1 MMQYF
6 YRFLLEEF
14 RTVAGI
20 ENYAKPLAAAA
31 VFLAISLLA
40 FIAYEVARRF
50 MLYVVHRVAAKT
62 ETQWDD
68 ILVANKVFKAL
79 ANLVPALIFFYSANF
94 AGPEASVQ
102 LSQLDPAAA
111 ERIAQDYYLFLD
123 DVLIRLSKLYLIGI
137 AVYLFNALL
146 NSVLGIYNTTPYAAT
161 RPIKGYIQLVKIFI
175 YGMAIILTIAYLF
188 KKDPWDLVIG
198 LGTMAAV
205 LLLIFKDTILGFV
218 ASIQLSANNMVKLG
232 DWVTVPKHNADGTV
246 IDITLN
252 TVKVQNWDKTISTIP
267 TYSLVSESFSNWKGM
282 EESGG
287 RRIKRSVLIDVNSI
301 KFCDADM
308 LNRFEKFDLI
318 RDYVVEKEREL
329 REHNQQRKVKDE
341 DFISGR
347 HQTNVGIFRK
357 YLEVYLRQHP
367 KVHQEMTFLVRQ
379 LQPTGKGLP
388 IEIYVFSTDQEWAK
402 YEAIQADI
410 FDHVLAVVP
419 EFELRVFQEVSG
431 RDISNIVSKLPKL
444 SAPQ

>member
-1 MMQYF
+1 MQYF
-6 YRFLLEEF
+6 YRFLLDEF
-14 RTVAGI
+14 RMLDGMGSF
-20 ENYAKPLAAAA
+20 AKPLAALAT
-31 VFLAISLLA
+31 FLLISLVSY
-40 FIAYEVARRF
+40 IAYFISRKF
-50 MLYVVHRVAAKT
+50 MVYVMHRVAEKT
-62 ETQWDD
+62 ETTWDD
-68 ILVANKVFKAL
+68 ILVENKVFTAI

-94 AGPEASVQ
+94 AGPETAIQ
-102 LSQLDPAAA
+102 LNPSLALNT
-111 ERIAQDYYLFLD
+111 ELIAKDYYPFLD
-123 DVLIRLSKLYLIGI
+123 EVLITLSKLYLIGI
-137 AVYLFNALL
+137 GVYLINALL
-146 NSVLGIYNTTPYAAT
+146 NSVLGIYNTTQYATT
-161 RPIKGYIQLVKIFI
+161 RPIKGYIQLIKIFI
-175 YGMAIILTIAYLF
+175 YGMAGILMIAYLF

-252 TVKVQNWDKTISTIP
+252 TVKVQNWDKTIATIP
-267 TYSLVSESFSNWKGM
+267 TYSLVSESFNNWKGM

-301 KFCDADM
+301 KFCDEAM
-308 LNRFEKFDLI
+308 LSRFEKFDLI
-318 RDYVVEKEREL
+318 RGYVLEKEKEL
-329 REHNQQRKVKDE
+329 RDYNKQKNLKDE
-341 DFISGR
+341 DYISGR

-367 KVHQEMTFLVRQ
+367 SVHQEMTFLVRQ

-388 IEIYVFSTDQEWAK
+388 IEIYVFSKEQEWAK

-410 FDHVLAVVP
+410 FDHVFAVVP
-419 EFELRVFQEVSG
+419 EFELRIFQELSG
-431 RDISNIVSKLPKL
+431 ADVSKIANKY
-444 SAPQ
+444 S

>member
-1 MMQYF
+1 MQYF
-6 YRFLLEEF
+6 YRFLLDQF
-14 RTVAGI
+14 RAINGM
-20 ENYAKPLAAAA
+20 ESFAKPLSALAT
-31 VFLAISLLA
+31 FLLISLISYIA
-40 FIAYEVARRF
+40 YFIARKF

-62 ETQWDD
+62 ETTWDD
-68 ILVANKVFKAL
+68 ILVENKVFKGV

-94 AGPEASVQ
+94 AGPETAIR
-102 LSQLDPAAA
+102 LDPSLTSNA
-111 ERIAQDYYLFLD
+111 ELIARDYYPFLD
-123 DVLIRLSKLYLIGI
+123 EVLIILSKVYLIGI
-137 AVYLFNALL
+137 GVYLINAVL
-146 NSVLGIYNTTPYAAT
+146 NSILGIYNTTQYAAT
-161 RPIKGYIQLVKIFI
+161 RPIKGYLQLIKIFI
-175 YGMAIILTIAYLF
+175 YCMAGILMIAYLF

-252 TVKVQNWDKTISTIP
+252 TVKVQNWDKTIATIP

-287 RRIKRSVLIDVNSI
+287 RRIKRSVLIDVNFI
-301 KFCDADM
+301 KFCDEAM

-318 RDYVVEKEREL
+318 RSYVLEKEKEL
-329 REHNQQRKVKDE
+329 REYNKQKNLKDE
-341 DFISGR
+341 DYISGR

-367 KVHQEMTFLVRQ
+367 NVHQEMTFLVRQ
-379 LQPTGKGLP
+379 LQPGGKGLP
-388 IEIYVFSTDQEWAK
+388 IEIYVFSKEQEWAK
-402 YEAIQADI
+402 YEAIQSDI
-410 FDHVLAVVP
+410 FDHVFAVIP
-419 EFELRVFQEVSG
+419 EFELRVFQELSG
-431 RDISNIVSKLPKL
+431 ADISKMVNKYS
-444 SAPQ
+444 